1 MRIDFS
7 VGVYRSKDKQSGT
20 ERWIALIP
28 PRHEAE
34 VSGQGDAKLRE
45 RLVDQLRNV
54 LRKADPGEQER
65 FQLPL
70 GTELVRPQ
78 IELKLDDGRVHGAV
92 PLIVEPR
99 WTGPERQ
106 RFLVYHPHRRGE
118 WFVADARADVEEL
131 APAFLRHHWRRL
143 GAAAVTGMLSNGKD
157 RLVSIAFQTEPA
169 SLLDRLPSRKQD
181 PRVRASAPRLER
193 VLHQLATDETQRAT
207 AADDAAARPA
217 VPRSPYR
224 ERLGYLLGGAR
235 PRSVAV
241 IGPPGSG
248 KTSLI
253 QRWIADRLVE
263 DGYPLHKNLDRVVHV
278 WRLTGKRL
286 IAGMSNLGEWEER
299 CLSVLDE
306 ARKHRAVLWI
316 EDLHLFGRLGQS
328 RQSERSFADF
338 FRGPVRRGDLALV
351 AELTP
356 EQHARLERDAPG
368 LAEALA
374 TVVVPAAPPA
384 ETAQLLLHE
393 VRALEL
399 RLPVAL
405 HPFVARTAIELGSA
419 LFPWRARPG
428 VAIEIVRRV
437 AERGAAAGSGAVE
450 IGPGDVL
457 DHLARTTGLSPKLIS
472 LDEPL
477 DAAEVEAA
485 FAARV
490 IGQPAATRAAADVI
504 LKVRAGLADPNRPIH
519 VMLFT
524 GPTGTGKTELAN
536 AIAEYL
542 YGGGERLLRVDMGEL
557 SGPDA
562 VARLI
567 GDRWTPEGLL
577 TSRVRAQPFCVVLL
591 DEIEKAHPQAL
602 HLLLQLF
609 DEGRLTDAAGDVA
622 SFASAVVI
630 MTSNLG
636 SKSSAPI
643 GFGETR
649 DRILADVARA
659 VREFFPIEL
668 FNRIDQVVPFEPL
681 TPEVA
686 ARVVDKE
693 LGKLLARRGL
703 RERNTFVYAGSAV
716 RRRAVAD
723 AFDPR
728 YGARTVKRWLEDR
741 IGGTLTDLL
750 ATAPPARLRVVRITE
765 DAGQMVASLEPMAEK
780 TAVPGPY
787 LLEGA
792 LDLAT
797 AALDEPG
804 GPIAAALAALRRV
817 AASEVL
823 RRARAEA
830 TGELRFY
837 VDDLEQ
843 RLGKLTELLGGG
855 ERRRVQPGPGGR
867 RAGGDDDDD
876 DGDGGGSGG
885 DDDEHDDP
893 VYEEVL
899 HERRMIRTTRSRLV
913 RPQARPARPPAA
925 RDALLAGIAE
935 ALLIER
941 ALPTL
946 LDPDAH
952 AVTAV
957 LSRVGATADASGLTI
972 AATALAEPAWID
984 ELACID
990 AGGAVRAISADAE
1003 GQALLRQFALGKLAP
1018 PVPEGVRG
1026 KAVELGRARDVALTL
1041 RGLFVRAALEGD
1053 HGTWMIRAAA
1063 AEPDVV
1069 RVELRPGAR
1078 QKPEAVLR
1086 AHAAGRALLERVL
1099 EQGGPLP
1106 PNPDVLLPVTRT
1118 LTYRTPLRP
1127 GEPYG
1132 VEIEDFAT
1140 GWVDRGTARDL
1151 TLAIRRAWHLAWSRV
1166 VPSAPGPAKP
1176 EPHARP
1182 GKPGKPARSEE
1193 DAS

>member
-1 MRIDFS
+1 
-7 VGVYRSKDKQSGT
+7 
-20 ERWIALIP
+20 
-28 PRHEAE
+28 
-34 VSGQGDAKLRE
+34 
-45 RLVDQLRNV
+45 
-54 LRKADPGEQER
+54 
-65 FQLPL
+65 
-70 GTELVRPQ
+70 VR
-78 IELKLDDGRVHGAV
+78 R
-92 PLIVEPR
+92 
-99 WTGPERQ
+99 
-106 RFLVYHPHRRGE
+106 
-118 WFVADARADVEEL
+118 
-131 APAFLRHHWRRL
+131 
-143 GAAAVTGMLSNGKD
+143 
-157 RLVSIAFQTEPA
+157 
-169 SLLDRLPSRKQD
+169 
-181 PRVRASAPRLER
+181 
-193 VLHQLATDETQRAT
+193 
-207 AADDAAARPA
+207 
-217 VPRSPYR
+217 
-224 ERLGYLLGGAR
+224 
-235 PRSVAV
+235 
-241 IGPPGSG
+241 
-248 KTSLI
+248 
-253 QRWIADRLVE
+253 
-263 DGYPLHKNLDRVVHV
+263 
-278 WRLTGKRL
+278 
-286 IAGMSNLGEWEER
+286 
-299 CLSVLDE
+299 
-306 ARKHRAVLWI
+306 HRAILWI

-328 RQSERSFADF
+328 RESERSFADF
-338 FRGPVRRGDLALV
+338 FRGPARRGDLAIV
-351 AELTP
+351 AELTA

-374 TVVVPAAPPA
+374 PVAVPAASAA

-393 VRALEL
+393 VRALEQ
-399 RLPVAL
+399 RLPLAL
-405 HPFVARTAIELGSA
+405 HPFVPRTALELGGA

-437 AERGAAAGSGAVE
+437 AERSATEWIAAGGRGAVE
-450 IGPGDVL
+450 LAPGDVL
-457 DHLARTTGLSPKLIS
+457 DYLARTTGLSPKLIS

-485 FAARV
+485 FARRV

-519 VMLFT
+519 VMLLT
-524 GPTGTGKTELAN
+524 GPTGTGKTELAT

-567 GDRWTPEGLL
+567 GDRWNPDGLL

-609 DEGRLTDAAGDVA
+609 DEGRLTDAAGEVA

-636 SKSSAPI
+636 SRNASPI

-659 VREFFPIEL
+659 VREFFPVEL

-686 ARVVDKE
+686 AKVVDKE
-693 LGKLLARRGL
+693 LAKLLARRGL
-703 RERNTFVYAGSAV
+703 RERNTFVYAGTAV

-750 ATAPPARLRVVRITE
+750 AAAPPARLRIVRITE
-765 DAGQMVASLEPMAEK
+765 DAGRMVASLEPMQEK
-780 TAVPGPY
+780 AAVPGPY

-797 AALDEPG
+797 AALEQ
-804 GPIAAALAALRRV
+804 PIAAALAALGRV
-817 AASEVL
+817 RGSDVL
-823 RRARAEA
+823 RRAKREA
-830 TGELRFY
+830 QGELRFY

-843 RLGKLTELLGGG
+843 RLDALAELLGGDTSHRP
-855 ERRRVQPGPGGR
+855 RRPGGDP
-867 RAGGDDDDD
+867 DD
-876 DGDGGGSGG
+876 
-885 DDDEHDDP
+885 HDDP
-893 VYEEVL
+893 VYDE
-899 HERRMIRTTRSRLV
+899 IAPDTTWKDRPARSRLV
-913 RPQARPARPPAA
+913 RPPRKRPPAA
-925 RDALLAGIAE
+925 RDALLAAIAE

-941 ALPTL
+941 ALPEL

-957 LSRVGATADASGLTI
+957 LSRVGATADAAGLVL
-972 AATALAEPAWID
+972 AATTLAAPSWID

-990 AGGAVRAISADAE
+990 AGGTVRRLTADAE
-1003 GQALLRQFALGKLAP
+1003 SMSLVRSAGIGRLAP
-1018 PVPEGVRG
+1018 PIPESARG
-1026 KAVELGRARDVALTL
+1026 KGVELARARDLAMTL
-1041 RGLFVRAALEGD
+1041 RGLFVRAALEAD

-1078 QKPEAVLR
+1078 DAPDAVLR
-1086 AHAAGRALLERVL
+1086 AHAAGRAELERVL
-1099 EQGGPLP
+1099 EHGGALP
-1106 PNPDVLLPVTRT
+1106 PNPDVVLPVTRT
-1118 LTYRTPLRP
+1118 LTYRAPLRP

-1151 TLAIRRAWHLAWSRV
+1151 ALAIRRAWHLAWSR
-1166 VPSAPGPAKP
+1166 APT
-1176 EPHARP
+1176 AR
-1182 GKPGKPARSEE
+1182 R
-1193 DAS
+1193 ASP

>member
-1 MRIDFS
+1 VRIHFT
-7 VGVYRSKDKQSGT
+7 VGVYRAKDKDSGT
-20 ERWIALIP
+20 ERWAALIP
-28 PRHEAE
+28 ARYEAA
-34 VSGQGDAKLRE
+34 VSGQGDVKLRE
-45 RLVDQLRNV
+45 RLVDLLRDV
-54 LRKADPGEQER
+54 LRRVPPHEQEL

-70 GTELVRPQ
+70 GTELVRVPVD
-78 IELKLDDGRVHGAV
+78 LKLEDGRVHGTA
-92 PLIVEPR
+92 PLVVEPR
-99 WTGPERQ
+99 WTGPEQQ
-106 RFLVYHPHRRGE
+106 RLLVYHPLRRDE
-118 WFVADARADVEEL
+118 WFIVDARSDVADAAIG
-131 APAFLRHHWRRL
+131 FFRHHWKRL
-143 GAAAVTGMLSNGKD
+143 GEGAVGALLSNGRD
-157 RLVSIAFQTEPA
+157 RLTQLAFSAEPR
-169 SLLDRLPSRKQD
+169 SLLDQLPSRKQD
-181 PRVRASAPRLER
+181 PRVRASAPRLGR
-193 VLHQLATDETQRAT
+193 VLHQLATDETQKLSSEEAGE
-207 AADDAAARPA
+207 ARPV

-224 ERLGYLLGGAR
+224 ERLSYLLGGPR

-253 QRWIADRLVE
+253 QRWIADRLAE
-263 DGYPLHKNLDRVVHV
+263 DGYHLHKNLDRVFHV

-286 IAGMSNLGEWEER
+286 IAGMSGFGEWEER
-299 CLSVLDE
+299 CLSVLEE
-306 ARKHRAVLWI
+306 ARKHRAILWI
-316 EDLHLFGRLGQS
+316 EDLHLWGRLGQS

-338 FRGPVRRGDLALV
+338 FRGPVRRGDLAIV
-351 AELTP
+351 AELTA

-374 TVVVPAAPPA
+374 VIAVPAASTA

-399 RLPVAL
+399 RLPIAL
-405 HPFVARTAIELGSA
+405 HPFVPRTATELGAA

-437 AERGAAAGSGAVE
+437 AERGAAAAAGGTGKAE
-450 IGPGDVL
+450 LGPGDVL
-457 DHLARTTGLSPKLIS
+457 DHVARTTGLSPKLIS

-485 FAARV
+485 FARRV
-490 IGQPAATRAAADVI
+490 IGQPAATRAAANVI
-504 LKVRAGLADPNRPIH
+504 LKVRAGLADPHRPSH

-524 GPTGTGKTELAN
+524 GPTGTGKTELAT

-542 YGGGERLLRVDMGEL
+542 YGGGERLLRVDMGEM

-567 GDRWTPEGLL
+567 GDPWNPDGLL

-636 SKSSAPI
+636 SRSASPI

-659 VREFFPIEL
+659 VREFFPVEL

-686 ARVVDKE
+686 AQVVDKE
-693 LGKLLARRGL
+693 LAKLLSRRGL
-703 RERNTFVYAGSAV
+703 RERNTFVYAGTAI

-728 YGARTVKRWLEDR
+728 YGARTVKRWLEDK

-750 ATAPPARLRVVRITE
+750 ASAPPARLRIVRLTE
-765 DAGQMVASLEPMAEK
+765 DAGRMIAALEPMQEK
-780 TAVPGPY
+780 SAVPGPY

-792 LDLAT
+792 LDLST
-797 AALDEPG
+797 AALEA
-804 GPIAAALAALRRV
+804 PIAAALAALRRV
-817 AASEVL
+817 DASPLL
-823 RRARAEA
+823 RRAKEEA
-830 TGELRFY
+830 QGEVRFY
-837 VDDLEQ
+837 VDHLEQ
-843 RLGKLTELLGGG
+843 RLDELTALLGGG
-855 ERRRVQPGPGGR
+855 RRPAPPAKARGDARGGAR
-867 RAGGDDDDD
+867 RARGEDDD
-876 DGDGGGSGG
+876 DGD
-885 DDDEHDDP
+885 DDHDDL
-893 VYEEVL
+893 VYEEVAGDPWRDL
-899 HERRMIRTTRSRLV
+899 PARTRVV
-913 RPQARPARPPAA
+913 RPPPQAHRPPAA

-952 AVTAV
+952 AVTVV
-957 LSRVGATADASGLTI
+957 LSRVGANADAGGLTI
-972 AATALAEPAWID
+972 AATALAEPGWID

-990 AGGAVRAISADAE
+990 AGGTVRSLTADAE
-1003 GQALLRQFALGKLAP
+1003 GLAFVRQLALGKLAR
-1018 PVPEGVRG
+1018 PVPEGARG
-1026 KAVELGRARDVALTL
+1026 KAVELARARDIAMTL

-1078 QKPEAVLR
+1078 EQADAVLR
-1086 AHAAGRALLERVL
+1086 AHAAGRAELDRVL
-1099 EQGGPLP
+1099 EQGGALP

-1118 LTYRTPLRP
+1118 LTYRSPLRP

-1151 TLAIRRAWHLAWSRV
+1151 TLAIRRAWHLAWSRGT
-1166 VPSAPGPAKP
+1166 AG
-1176 EPHARP
+1176 ARP
-1182 GKPGKPARSEE
+1182 
-1193 DAS
+1193 